1 MSMQLKGIGAS
12 NGVAI
17 NKSYLLVQ
25 PKFDITDAIVDNPTV
40 EIKRFHKALEDS
52 ATQLTKIKAIATN
65 KLGADK
71 AEVFEAHIQ
80 IVNDPEIIQ
89 EVERTI
95 NETKVNAAFAI
106 RFVFDKYFEMFKNMT
121 DTYFKERAA
130 DVKDVKRRVLS
141 NILNVALPNI
151 VGINEEV
158 IIIAH
163 DLTPS
168 ETALL
173 DKKYVKGFIT
183 EIGGRTSHAA
193 IMARTMEIPAILGLE
208 DILNKVKND
217 QVVALNGLTGEVEI
231 EPKNPEEWKKLITL
245 FEKEKQEL
253 KKYINVP
260 SITVDGHKVHLG
272 ANIGKPSDVD
282 AIIAHGAE
290 GIGLYRS
297 EFLYMD
303 NDHWPTEDEQYDGYK
318 AVLEKMTDK
327 LVVIRTLDI
336 GGDKKLSYFQFPHED
351 NPFLGYRAI
360 RFCLDNKEI
369 FKTQLRALGRASVF
383 GKLGIM
389 FPMIATIDEFKE
401 AKSFAEST
409 FAELRKEG
417 KKVSDD
423 IQLGMMT
430 EIPSSAVLAKQFG
443 KYADFFSIGTNDL
456 NQYTFACD
464 RMSQKVAYLYQPNN
478 PSLLSL
484 VKFTIDGGHLNK
496 RWIGM
501 CGEMAGDILSIPIL
515 LGLGLD
521 EFSMS
526 ATSIP
531 KARMIVN
538 NLSFKECQLLANKT
552 LELDTMAEVTNLVS
566 NFLKQKKLI

>member
-1 MSMQLKGIGAS
+1 MQLKGIGAS

-231 EPKNPEEWKKLITL
+231 EPKNPEE
-245 FEKEKQEL
+245 
-253 KKYINVP
+253 
-260 SITVDGHKVHLG
+260 
-272 ANIGKPSDVD
+272 
-282 AIIAHGAE
+282 
-290 GIGLYRS
+290 
-297 EFLYMD
+297 
-303 NDHWPTEDEQYDGYK
+303 
-318 AVLEKMTDK
+318 
-327 LVVIRTLDI
+327 
-336 GGDKKLSYFQFPHED
+336 
-351 NPFLGYRAI
+351 
-360 RFCLDNKEI
+360 
-369 FKTQLRALGRASVF
+369 
-383 GKLGIM
+383 
-389 FPMIATIDEFKE
+389 
-401 AKSFAEST
+401 
-409 FAELRKEG
+409 
-417 KKVSDD
+417 
-423 IQLGMMT
+423 
-430 EIPSSAVLAKQFG
+430 
-443 KYADFFSIGTNDL
+443 
-456 NQYTFACD
+456 
-464 RMSQKVAYLYQPNN
+464 
-478 PSLLSL
+478 
-484 VKFTIDGGHLNK
+484 
-496 RWIGM
+496 
-501 CGEMAGDILSIPIL
+501 
-515 LGLGLD
+515 
-521 EFSMS
+521 
-526 ATSIP
+526 
-531 KARMIVN
+531 
-538 NLSFKECQLLANKT
+538 
-552 LELDTMAEVTNLVS
+552 
-566 NFLKQKKLI
+566 